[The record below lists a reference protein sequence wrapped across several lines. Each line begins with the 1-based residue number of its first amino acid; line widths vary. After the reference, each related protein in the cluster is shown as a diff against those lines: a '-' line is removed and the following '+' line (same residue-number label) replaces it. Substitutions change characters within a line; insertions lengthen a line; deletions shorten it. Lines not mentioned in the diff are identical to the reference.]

1 MFGQHPPGKNA
12 EFSVSRVSAQV
23 YPRGKKKTLENET
36 DLEIVYLTSHS
47 QTGNKTPFNSL
58 VTRTGKVHP
67 LKLTAAPHPSPTEW
81 TVSVGQESPAQ
92 RRTPGP
98 PAPAS
103 IPTMTSPATDSLLG
117 ASADSQLGQWV
128 LLLLLFLSGVS
139 PWGPRRALYV
149 CWFLEFSWSRLW
161 KPISFSTD

>member
-67 LKLTAAPHPSPTEW
+67 LKLTAAAASLPHR
-81 TVSVGQESPAQ
+81 V
-92 RRTPGP
+92 
-98 PAPAS
+98 
-103 IPTMTSPATDSLLG
+103 DSLGGSGVTSSTQDPGTSGSGLNPYDDVSSNRFSAGSLCGQPAGPVGSFTPPLSKRGEPLG
-117 ASADSQLGQWV
+117 ATQ
-128 LLLLLFLSGVS
+128 GV
-139 PWGPRRALYV
+139 V
-149 CWFLEFSWSRLW
+149 CMLVS
-161 KPISFSTD
+161 